1 MGNILSKLDQTDKK
15 ILNILQKDAR
25 ITNTNLAKAIGLS
38 AGPTLERVKKLE
50 KSGLI
55 LRYSAELNKDLIGLK
70 VNIFIMASLSASR
83 KSLMNSFVEKIN
95 NIPEITECHHLT
107 GAADFLIKIRTESID
122 TYNKFILDKLI
133 DIEEIANMQSMV
145 VLSSIKEDRSIHLD

>member
-15 ILNILQKDAR
+15 ILDILQKDAR
-25 ITNTNLAKAIGLS
+25 ITNTSLAKEIGLS

-55 LRYSAELNKDLIGLK
+55 LRYSAEINKNLLGLK

-83 KSLMNSFVEKIN
+83 KALMDTFINKISSIN
-95 NIPEITECHHLT
+95 EITECHHIT
-107 GAADFLIKIRTESID
+107 GAGDFILKIRTESTE
-122 TYNKFILDKLI
+122 TYNKFILEKLI

-145 VLSSIKEDRSIHLD
+145 VLSTIKDDHSITFS